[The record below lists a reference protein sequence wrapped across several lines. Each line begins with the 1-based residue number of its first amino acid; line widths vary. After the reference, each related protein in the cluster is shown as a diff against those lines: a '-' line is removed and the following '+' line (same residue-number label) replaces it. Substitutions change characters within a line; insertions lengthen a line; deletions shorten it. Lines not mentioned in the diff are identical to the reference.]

1 MPRPIDDDEHLA
13 REAHRWVALLVSGEA
28 STADADALRVW
39 RRTSPA
45 HEQAFAHAR
54 RRWKDY
60 GQAGATLRDTGQLPP
75 WTPPRPM
82 LNRRA
87 LLGGSAAAA
96 ACAAGYVVAKPPFG
110 LWPSLSELAA
120 DYRTGTGEQRR
131 ITLAGDVS
139 VRLNTQTSLTIADK
153 AADELKLIAGEAAF
167 AMPAG
172 ARRSLA
178 VIAGDGR
185 STATTGRFEVRN
197 VGASVCV
204 TCVDGEVRVDHAG
217 DAAVLTSG
225 KQLRYDARGLQSAS
239 AADLN
244 VSTAW
249 QDGMLVFR
257 LTPLADVVA
266 EINRYR
272 PGKVVLM
279 SDELGS
285 SPVNGRFR
293 IQRIE
298 EVLVW
303 IEQAFNIKTRALPG
317 GIVLLG

>member
-1 MPRPIDDDEHLA
+1 MPRSLDDDDHLA

-28 STADADALRVW
+28 STADAEALRVW
-39 RRTSPA
+39 RRTTPA
-45 HEQAFAHAR
+45 HEEAFVQAR
-54 RRWKDY
+54 QRWKDY
-60 GQAGATLRDTGQLPP
+60 GQAGETLRASGQLPP
-75 WTPPRPM
+75 WAPRQPM
-82 LNRRA
+82 LGRRA
-87 LLGGSAAAA
+87 LLGGGVAAA

-139 VRLNTQTSLTIADK
+139 VRLNTQTSLAIADK
-153 AADELKLIAGEAAF
+153 SADQLKLIAGEASF
-167 AMPAG
+167 TMPAG
-172 ARRSLA
+172 VQRSLS
-178 VIAGDGR
+178 VIAADGR

-204 TCVDGEVRVDHAG
+204 TCVDGEVRVDHAS
-217 DAAVLTSG
+217 DTAVLTAG
-225 KQLRYDARGLQSAS
+225 KQIRYDAHRLQSAS

-257 LTPLADVVA
+257 LTPLADVVS

-272 PGKVVLM
+272 PGRVMLM

-303 IEQAFNIKTRALPG
+303 IEQAFNIKGRALPG